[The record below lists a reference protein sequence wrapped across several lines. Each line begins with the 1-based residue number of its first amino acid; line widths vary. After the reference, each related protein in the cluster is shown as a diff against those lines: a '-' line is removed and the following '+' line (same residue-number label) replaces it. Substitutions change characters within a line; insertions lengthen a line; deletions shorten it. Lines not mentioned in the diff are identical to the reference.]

1 MKNLIKVLC
10 LFLVLS
16 SCVKEPMYPPCTT
29 VYPTTQNNGNY
40 VETNFLDGCWVLQ
53 SGTMYVQ
60 NLDTDESSEIFL
72 FGSGTVSSLRYD
84 GTSLFSIE
92 TLVRYQT
99 TWCFNF
105 PENVP
110 GTGSFTLNGDS
121 IYPYGLNVTT
131 NNITVTEDVSGNYQ
145 LIGGSSRPI
154 NYEVVNIE
162 NKIINIYV
170 QEVYENINGYNYY
183 YFSKL
188 KFKKQ

>member
-1 MKNLIKVLC
+1 M
-10 LFLVLS
+10 FLVLS

-145 LIGGSSRPI
+145 LLGGSARPI
-154 NYEVVNIE
+154 NYEVVNLE
-162 NKIINIYV
+162 NKVINIYI
-170 QEVYENINGYNYY
+170 QETYENIDGYNYY

-188 KFKKQ
+188 KFQKQ